1 MRKLWGRIRK
11 LKMVS
16 QKNEE
21 KDCYFS
27 CRNGYEK
34 CPRHTKEICGYCCAV
49 RRKIRKGKHT
59 LSHFGWW
66 YRNIGRHLRVPF
78 HHMLKNICVKHFI
91 YRIFIFLFQ
100 FYTTF
105 QYTNEVSGTGLL
117 NAVRYF
123 YTTTRNGRACACLFR
138 SEEHT

>member
-1 MRKLWGRIRK
+1 
-11 LKMVS
+11 MVS

-78 HHMLKNICVKHFI
+78 PILHWYIGMLYKIGIRK
-91 YRIFIFLFQ
+91 
-100 FYTTF
+100 
-105 QYTNEVSGTGLL
+105 
-117 NAVRYF
+117 
-123 YTTTRNGRACACLFR
+123 
-138 SEEHT
+138 